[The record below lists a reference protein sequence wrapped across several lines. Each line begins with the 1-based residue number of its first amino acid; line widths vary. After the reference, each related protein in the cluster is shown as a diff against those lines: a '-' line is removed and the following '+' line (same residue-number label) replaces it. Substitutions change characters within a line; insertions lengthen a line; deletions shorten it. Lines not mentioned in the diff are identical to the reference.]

1 MTWLQG
7 CKLLG
12 ESYSVTLCTIL
23 DRHFR
28 SCTSL
33 RQTDYSITCCQ
44 CILIFLKFIIK
55 SHVLLC
61 VESWNF
67 LNSVLRFKQNY
78 TEVNQCLSARGKHLH
93 KGNNSCT
100 IPIYYNNS
108 WGSLDNKQYYIYF
121 SYWWRCTWYVEFNCA
136 EILIIRVTSRNN
148 HKCTSFFPHELW
160 LRYLI
165 FTTSQKTNVLK
176 EFKVT
181 FVLSL
186 PLATLKLMCFIY
198 GRK

>member
-7 CKLLG
+7 CRVLG
-12 ESYSVTLCTIL
+12 GSYNVTLCTIL

-33 RQTDYSITCCQ
+33 RQTDYSTTCCQ
-44 CILIFLKFIIK
+44 RILIFFTFIIK
-55 SHVLLC
+55 FCVLLC
-61 VESWNF
+61 MEHWNF
-67 LNSVLRFKQNY
+67 WNSVLGFKQNY
-78 TEVNQCLSARGKHLH
+78 TEVNQWLSPRGKHVH
-93 KGNNSCT
+93 KGNNS
-100 IPIYYNNS
+100 
-108 WGSLDNKQYYIYF
+108 WGTLDSKHYYIYF
-121 SYWWRCTWYVEFNCA
+121 SYCRHCTWYVEFNCA
-136 EILIIRVTSRNN
+136 KILIICVISRNN
-148 HKCTSFFPHELW
+148 HKCTFFPSELW

-165 FTTSQKTNVLK
+165 FTTSQKTNVLW

-181 FVLSL
+181 FVLSF